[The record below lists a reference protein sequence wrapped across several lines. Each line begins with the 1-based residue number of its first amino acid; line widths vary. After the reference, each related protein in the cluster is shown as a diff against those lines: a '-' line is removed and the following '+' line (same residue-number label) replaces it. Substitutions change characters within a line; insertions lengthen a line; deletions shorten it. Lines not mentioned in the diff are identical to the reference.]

1 MTGGALQAI
10 LRNSGE
16 PAQQTRPTEIGAIDF
31 SRPFI
36 PEDRTQLY
44 YSPLYRRLSDR
55 QRLRYNQLFAVRV
68 NEYIMTLESDIVD
81 HFLRPLCRNRH
92 VRRRE
97 DLRRCLETM
106 IVEEVRHY
114 AIFLDLNR
122 HCLPDAFAAGR
133 ERYFTRQPPTK
144 RMAIPVLRL
153 AARILPFPI
162 WYVMAM
168 EEEAMD
174 LARAMVRQP
183 VTETLGELEPQF
195 VAVHREHLKDE
206 ARHIVIDQHL
216 AAVCL
221 AGQGATAR
229 RANAMLFK
237 TMMGFST
244 RVGPNGPGA
253 RVIRRLVREYP
264 ELEPLESGMIDAILS
279 LSESPAY
286 QSSLFNR
293 KGAPQSFGLFDSMPE
308 FEDLGRYLRGYD
320 RH

>member
-1 MTGGALQAI
+1 MTARALQTI
-10 LRNSGE
+10 LKKSGE
-16 PAQQTRPTEIGAIDF
+16 FAEQTQPTEIGAIDF

-44 YSPLYRRLSDR
+44 YSPLYHRLSDR
-55 QRLRYNQLFAVRV
+55 HRLRYNQLFAIRV

-81 HFLRPLCRNRH
+81 HFLRPLCRNGH
-92 VRRRE
+92 VRRQT

-106 IVEEVRHY
+106 IAEEKRHY

-122 HCLPDAFAAGR
+122 RCLPDAFTADQ
-133 ERYFTRQPPTK
+133 ERYFTRQPAAMQ
-144 RMAIPVLRL
+144 MAMRALRL
-153 AARILPFPI
+153 AARTLPFPI
-162 WYVMAM
+162 WFVMAM

-174 LARAMVRQP
+174 LARAMVKQP

-206 ARHIVIDQHL
+206 ARHIIIDQHL
-216 AAVCL
+216 VEKCL
-221 AGQGATAR
+221 TRNNVVIRRVNAR
-229 RANAMLFK
+229 LFK
-237 TMMGFST
+237 AFMGLST

-253 RVIRRLVREYP
+253 RVIRHLVSEHP
-264 ELEPLESGMIDAILS
+264 ELEPLQSEMINEILS
-279 LSESPAY
+279 LSDSHTY

-293 KGAPQSFGLFDSMPE
+293 KGAPLSFGIFDSMPE
-308 FEDLGRYLRGYD
+308 FEDLGRYLIGYD

>member
-1 MTGGALQAI
+1 MSDRALRAI
-10 LRNSGE
+10 LRKSGE

-31 SRPFI
+31 TRPFI

-44 YSPLYRRLSDR
+44 YTPLYRRLSDR

-97 DLRRCLETM
+97 NLRRCLETM
-106 IVEEVRHY
+106 IAEEIRHY

-122 HCLPDAFAAGR
+122 RCLPDAFTGDR
-133 ERYFTRQPPTK
+133 ERYFTRQPPAM
-144 RMAIPVLRL
+144 RMAMRGLRL

-162 WYVMAM
+162 WFVMAM

-174 LARAMVRQP
+174 LARAMVKQP

-206 ARHIVIDQHL
+206 ARHVIIDQHL
-216 AAVCL
+216 IEECL
-221 AGQGATAR
+221 TGQGAAAR

-237 TMMGFST
+237 AMMRIST

-253 RVIRRLVREYP
+253 RVIRHLVGEHP
-264 ELEPLESGMIDAILS
+264 ELAPLESEMIDAILS
-279 LSESPAY
+279 LGGSHAY
-286 QSSLFNR
+286 QNSLFNR
-293 KGAPQSFGLFDSMPE
+293 KGAPLSFGIFDNMSE
-308 FEDLGRYLRGYD
+308 FKDLGRYLRGYD
-320 RH
+320 RR

>member
-1 MTGGALQAI
+1 MTDAALQAI
-10 LRNSGE
+10 LRKSGD
-16 PAQQTRPTEIGAIDF
+16 PAQRTQPTEIGAIDF
-31 SRPFI
+31 SRPFL

-92 VRRRE
+92 VRRHE

-106 IVEEVRHY
+106 IAEEVRHY

-122 HCLPDAFAAGR
+122 RCLPDAFAGGR
-133 ERYFTRQPPTK
+133 ERCFTRQPPVM

-174 LARAMVRQP
+174 LARAMVKQP
-183 VTETLGELEPQF
+183 VTETLGELEPRF

-206 ARHIVIDQHL
+206 ARHIIIDQHL
-216 AAVCL
+216 VEECL
-221 AGQGATAR
+221 ARQSAMAR
-229 RANAMLFK
+229 RANAALFK
-237 TMMGFST
+237 TIMGFST

-253 RVIRRLVREYP
+253 RVIRHLVREHP
-264 ELEPLESGMIDAILS
+264 ELEPLESEMIDAILS
-279 LSESPAY
+279 LSRSHAY
-286 QSSLFNR
+286 QNSLFNR

-308 FEDLGRYLRGYD
+308 FEDLGQYLMGYD
-320 RH
+320 RR